1 MVLNEATADETVQS
15 GTDLAKRLLCNDEAA
30 LGVILRTYGPV
41 VGAAIQRKYSVLNSH
56 DIDDILS
63 AALAQLW
70 QLRNRFDPAKGSLRA
85 SFFRI
90 ADHLTHDLM
99 RHGWYKARRREVSL
113 HDIYP
118 SAAAI
123 ASAKQRNLET
133 ESAEFPRPAIRQHL
147 RRIVDSLPEAYRY
160 IILADACARDR
171 VAAAAF
177 LARELDIP
185 EGTVRVY
192 RNRAMATIR
201 VELSRLGYSIP

>member
-1 MVLNEATADETVQS
+1 MVNEPNGDGTVQVCV
-15 GTDLAKRLLCNDEAA
+15 DLAQRLLRNDEAA
-30 LGVILRTYGPV
+30 LGVVLRSYGPV
-41 VGAAIQRKYSVLNSH
+41 VGAAIQRKYGVLNSH
-56 DIDDILS
+56 DVDDILS
-63 AALAQLW
+63 AALAKLW
-70 QLRNRFDPAKGSLRA
+70 QLRDRFDPAKGSLRA

-90 ADHLTHDLM
+90 ADHLAHDLM

-113 HDIYP
+113 HDIHP
-118 SAAAI
+118 FLAATTP
-123 ASAKQRNLET
+123 AKQQDPET
-133 ESAEFPRPAIRQHL
+133 ELSELEGPAIQLHL
-147 RRIVDSLPEAYRY
+147 RQIVDSLPEAYRY